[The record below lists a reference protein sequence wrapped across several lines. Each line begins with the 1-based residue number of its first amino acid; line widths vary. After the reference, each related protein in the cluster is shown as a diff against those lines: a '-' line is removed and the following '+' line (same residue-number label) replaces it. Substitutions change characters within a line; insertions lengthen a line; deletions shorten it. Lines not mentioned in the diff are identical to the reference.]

1 MRAIIAGGGIGGLT
15 LALMLHQRGF
25 KATVF
30 EQAESVRTLGVGIN
44 TLPHAIKELA
54 ELGLLPALDKLAIRT
69 EELIYKTARG
79 QEILRQKRG
88 LHAGYDYPQFSI
100 HRGMLQKAIY
110 DACVAEMGCDAII
123 TNHRLVDFAQT
134 RSGVAATF
142 VRRDGGPEETM
153 LGDVLIGADGI
164 HSNVRRKLHGD
175 EGPPR
180 WNGVMM
186 WRGATWFK
194 PFLTGRSMIIAGGMG
209 AKLVLYPIH
218 NHPDRPNET
227 VMNWVIC
234 AKTGQ
239 DGDPSPKRDD
249 WSRPGSASEVEPY
262 IDGLFTLDEVNVR
275 ALVEA
280 TPEFYVYPMC
290 DRDPLP
296 SWSEGRVTL
305 LGDAAHPMY
314 PVGSNGASQAILDAR
329 RLADLLAEHRDN
341 PAAAVAAYEA
351 DRRPTTSSIVKA
363 NRKGGPEQVIDLVEA
378 RAPDGFNDIND
389 VASPDELRAIVGDYQ
404 QMAGFST
411 EQVNDPDSEQAPAA
425 IAPPALKRSR
435 TQAASA

>member
-15 LALMLHQRGF
+15 LALMLHRRGF

-54 ELGLLPALDKLAIRT
+54 ELDLLPTLDQMAIRT

-79 QEILRQKRG
+79 QEILRQPRG
-88 LHAGYDYPQFSI
+88 VHAGYDFPQFSI
-100 HRGMLQKAIY
+100 HRGMLQKALY
-110 DACVAEMGCDAII
+110 NACVAEMGCDAII
-123 TNHRLVDFAQT
+123 TNHKLVDFAQT
-134 RSGVAATF
+134 ARGVAASF

-164 HSNVRRKLHGD
+164 HSNVRRKLLGGVEDAPH
-175 EGPPR
+175 

-194 PFLTGRSMIIAGGMG
+194 PFLTGRSMIIAGGMQ

-234 AKTGQ
+234 VKIGQ
-239 DGDPSPKRDD
+239 EGDPSPKRDD
-249 WSRPGSASEVEPY
+249 WSRPGAASEVEPY
-262 IDGLFTLDEVNVR
+262 IDDIFHLEEVNLR

-290 DRDPLP
+290 DRDPM
-296 SWSEGRVTL
+296 SNWSQGRVTL

-329 RLADLLAEHRDN
+329 RLADMLAEHRND
-341 PAAAVAAYEA
+341 PAAALKAYDA
-351 DRRPTTSSIVKA
+351 DRRPKTTAIVEA
-363 NRKGGPEQVIDLVEA
+363 NRKGGPEQVIDLVEK
-378 RAPDGFNDIND
+378 RAPEGFDNIND
-389 VASPDELRAIVGDYQ
+389 VASPEELREIVGDYQ
-404 QMAGFST
+404 QMAGFSK
-411 EQVNDPDSEQAPAA
+411 EQVNDGGEAEND
-425 IAPPALKRSR
+425 APPPTMTA
-435 TQAASA
+435 QAASA